1 MVKKIVLAL
10 TAIPFIAAA
19 GTNDPSM
26 DLLIQKLI
34 EKNIINAEEAMDLTK
49 DMTKMVD
56 ERNKALTGDL
66 AKKISDVK
74 VKSKVKAIEF
84 SGTHYF
90 GYTSASPKLTSSTVG
105 KSAGFELRR
114 NYIQAKAYIND
125 KDYFRVTFDGGK
137 ELGADENNMKYV
149 TAETASDT
157 SSQSN
162 GYAFAYV
169 KYAYLWLDN
178 ILPYTGAEIGI
189 AHRPWIDYEEHNGWY
204 YRSFNKVAL
213 EHKNTT
219 TEYGPDLVNSADLGV
234 NFKTKTNYFTSEI
247 GIYNGEGYHA
257 DKRAANQKNSAK
269 LSAEWRLTVHPFGD
283 GDKVGKYDRTK
294 DSYFHISTYGL
305 NSKNHKDD
313 NETIGDTSE
322 YNRKIYGIHTVYN
335 NPMFLIAGQY
345 FKAQDDLY
353 KVTNSTST
361 NKKEIDGYSINAEIR
376 PLKDW
381 TIIARYDAHQKDE
394 TKVNGTVTTTEDAV
408 QKIYGV
414 AYKLNK
420 YVTLIGS
427 GKDVTDDKKT
437 TTAGAEKKVYMLT
450 TEVKW

>member
-34 EKNIINAEEAMDLTK
+34 EKNIINADEAMDLTK

-74 VKSKVKAIEF
+74 VKSKAKSLEF
-84 SGTHYF
+84 NGVHYF
-90 GYTSASPKLTSSTVG
+90 GFTSANPKVKNSTTDSS
-105 KSAGFELRR
+105 SGFELRR
-114 NYIQAKAYIND
+114 NYLQVKGYIND
-125 KDYFRVTFDGGK
+125 KDYFRVTLDATK
-137 ELGADENNMKYV
+137 EL
-149 TAETASDT
+149 ASDPGT
-157 SSQSN
+157 DAKTK
-162 GYAFAYV
+162 GYAEVFV

-178 ILPYTGAEIGI
+178 ILPFTGAEIGI

-213 EHKNTT
+213 EHKSTA

-247 GIYNGEGYHA
+247 GLMNGEGYHA
-257 DKRAANQKNSAK
+257 DKVAANQKNSGD
-269 LSAEWRLTVHPFGD
+269 LSVEWRLTYHPFGD

-294 DSYFHISTYGL
+294 DSYLHISTYGL
-305 NSKNHKDD
+305 MSQNHKD
-313 NETIGDTSE
+313 NNATVNDTGE
-322 YNRKIYGIHTVYN
+322 YDRTFYGLHAVYN
-335 NPMFLIAGQY
+335 NPMFLVAGQY
-345 FKAQDDLY
+345 FAAEDKY
-353 KVTNSTST
+353 KNDGQ
-361 NKKEIDGYSINAEIR
+361 KKVDIDGYSVNAEVR

-381 TIIARYDAHQKDE
+381 TIIGRYDAHQKDE
-394 TKVNGTVTTTEDAV
+394 TTKSGIKTTTEDAT
-408 QKIYGV
+408 QMIYGI
-414 AYKLNK
+414 AYNLNK

-427 GKDVTDDKKT
+427 AKYIKDDKKT
-437 TTAGAEKKVYMLT
+437 TTAGIEKDVYMLT